1 MAKEYKTLMTE
12 IRLPYELSYGPVWTR
27 FFEGMAEKKLYG
39 TKCEKCGRILVPARS
54 FCPRCFVDT
63 TEWVEVAQEGTL
75 TAWSYVNYRYFG
87 MPTEPPFI
95 GALLRLDGTDVDFV
109 RSARSPGNAAFS
121 STPTPSRVSERFP
134 SRLRISGSI
143 SSPSPAT
150 RSTGRRGRAPSTSGR
165 GRNSRQSRSAAIRRG
180 ISEMGRKTSRVS
192 WVSERPAR
200 SPFVILPLR

>member
-63 TEWVEVAQEGTL
+63 TEWVEVAQQGTL

-95 GALLRLDGTDVDFV
+95 GALIRLDGTDVDFLHLM
-109 RSARSPGNAAFS
+109 G
-121 STPTPSRVSERFP
+121 
-134 SRLRISGSI
+134 
-143 SSPSPAT
+143 
-150 RSTGRRGRAPSTSGR
+150 
-165 GRNSRQSRSAAIRRG
+165 G
-180 ISEMGRKTSRVS
+180 IDLDDFDQVRKTVKNGMKVRAL
-192 WVSERPAR
+192 WKEERQGH
-200 SPFVILPLR
+200 ILDIRYFEPV